1 LTIFSAEL
9 ENAALMKKLC
19 WLVLLLFS
27 LPLLAQDFDV
37 VIKNGRVVDGSGNPW
52 MYADVG
58 IKGDRITLVGR
69 ALANATAKRT
79 VDATG
84 LIVAPGFIDMLD
96 QSEMNLLVDR
106 QAVSKLT
113 QGITTGITGEGGSI
127 APQNEMTIEDQKDWL
142 THFKINVDWRD
153 LDGYFKRLEKQGSGI
168 NLGTYVGAAQVRE
181 VVIGRDNKQA
191 TPEQLRLM
199 QDLVETAM
207 RQGALGVSTSLIY
220 APGNYASTEELIALA
235 QAAGKHGG
243 IYASHIRNE
252 NTEEIEA
259 LAEAFRIGREGHVPV
274 HIFHLKVAGKPNW
287 GNMPK
292 VIAAIEDER
301 RKGLEVTANQYPYF
315 ASSTSLGASIPPT
328 YHAGGTDAFITRLKD
343 PKTRAII
350 RKELESPLKGGEN
363 MWHGAGGADGI
374 LVASVLSPS
383 LKQYEGKRI
392 SEVATM
398 QNKDPL
404 DALMDLVIADRD
416 NVGAIYFSMSEDDVR
431 LAMKQPW
438 VAVGCDNPAI
448 SPTGPLA
455 EGKAHPRGFGS
466 FPRILGKYVR
476 EEKVLRME
484 DAIRK
489 FTSLAAQT
497 TRLQNRGLLK
507 EGYFADVTIFNPE
520 TVTDVATFEDPNRR
534 SRGIEYV
541 FVNGVL
547 SVEHDQVTGQVGG
560 RPLRGLGYKTVVS
573 SQ

>member
-1 LTIFSAEL
+1 LTIFLPEL
-9 ENAALMKKLC
+9 ENAALMKIFR
-19 WLVLLLFS
+19 WLVPLLFA

-37 VIKNGRVVDGSGNPW
+37 LIKNGRVVDGSGNPW
-52 MYADVG
+52 TYADVG
-58 IKGDRITLVGR
+58 IKGDKITLVGR
-69 ALANATAKRT
+69 TAPGASAKRT
-79 VDATG
+79 IDAAG
-84 LIVAPGFIDMLD
+84 LIVAPGFIDLLD
-96 QSEMNLLVDR
+96 QSEMNLLVDK

-127 APQNEMTIEDQKDWL
+127 APQNEMTIEDMKDWL
-142 THFKINVDWRD
+142 DHFKINVDWRD

-181 VVIGRDNKQA
+181 VVVGRDNKAA
-191 TPEQLRLM
+191 TPEQIRQM
-199 QDLVETAM
+199 QNLVETAM

-252 NTEEIEA
+252 NTEEMEA
-259 LAEAFRIGREGHVPV
+259 LAEAFRIGREGKVPV

-292 VIAAIEDER
+292 VIAAIEEER

-315 ASSTSLGASIPPT
+315 ASSTSLGASIPPK
-328 YHAGGTDAFITRLKD
+328 YHDGGTDAFIARLKD
-343 PKTRAII
+343 AKTRTEI
-350 RKELESPLKGGEN
+350 RKDLESPLKGGEN

-392 SEVATM
+392 SEVARM

-404 DALMDLVIADRD
+404 DALLDLVVADRD

-466 FPRILGKYVR
+466 FPRILGRYVR
-476 EEKVLRME
+476 DQQVLRLE

-489 FTSLAAQT
+489 FTSLPAQIV
-497 TRLQNRGLLK
+497 RLQNRGLLK
-507 EGYFADVTIFNPE
+507 EGYFADLTIFNPQ
-520 TVTDVATFEDPNRR
+520 TVTDIATFEDPNRT

-547 SVEHDQVTGQVGG
+547 SVEHDKVTGQVGG
-560 RPLRGLGYKTVVS
+560 RPLRGNGYIRSTK
-573 SQ
+573 